1 MRWMPAESS
10 TVGIWATAV
19 AAAMT
24 PAQTPIFRPSRLI
37 RRNKKAGLEALPWFH
52 RSASYFF
59 SSFFSSFLTSF
70 LAAFL
75 PPFFLSPFFI
85 SSFLSVGLAPV
96 WDIARAAPLETANT
110 AATRT
115 EISFLIFSSR
125 GVKDRVA
132 TSPLLRDQSLPLT
145 PFALRG

>member
-75 PPFFLSPFFI
+75 PP
-85 SSFLSVGLAPV
+85 V